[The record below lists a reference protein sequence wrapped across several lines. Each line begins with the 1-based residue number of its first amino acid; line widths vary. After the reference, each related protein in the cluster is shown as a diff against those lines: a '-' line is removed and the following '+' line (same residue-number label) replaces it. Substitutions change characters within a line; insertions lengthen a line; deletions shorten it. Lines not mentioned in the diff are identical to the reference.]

1 MVSILALA
9 QAIVQISIEM
19 SVGGMIRRAWLIVLG
34 SSLCILTIDVIDR
47 ALKVTG
53 GNGIPLGYLRGHYFR
68 VLQVQLGGPNL
79 RVVCVGLDM
88 LLQIL
93 RALEGLAAE
102 ITLVRLE
109 RYMHPDV

>member
-1 MVSILALA
+1 M
-9 QAIVQISIEM
+9 
-19 SVGGMIRRAWLIVLG
+19 VLG
-34 SSLCILTIDVIDR
+34 RSLCILTIDAIDR

-53 GNGIPLGYLRGHYFR
+53 GKGIPWVLRGHYFR